1 MNISEVAK
9 LAGLSVKAVR
19 YYDEIGLV
27 IADRKDNSYR
37 NYDESMLNT
46 LRFLQRSRN
55 LGFSIDECRSL
66 VSLYK
71 DKNRA
76 SAEVK
81 KLAEARIVDIEIKII
96 ELESLKQN
104 LKSLTNACHGD
115 NRPECPI
122 IDDLAGSN
130 KHQLDT

>member
-37 NYDESMLNT
+37 SYDDSMLNT

-81 KLAEARIVDIEIKII
+81 KLAEARIVDIENKIA
-96 ELESLKQN
+96 ELENLKQN
-104 LKSLTNACHGD
+104 LASLTDACHGD
-115 NRPECPI
+115 DSPECPI
-122 IDDLAGSN
+122 IDDLAGSSSHN
-130 KHQLDT
+130 FDS